1 MELVEPVQ
9 MKLYESNTYR
19 KDLSWLH
26 FDDKSRVQDGQQV
39 KENSVMKSKYF
50 CRAFQLNNKAFA
62 CFSCNKFCCLG
73 NLNYFVLQT
82 SAKAISEK

>member
-26 FDDKSRVQDGQQV
+26 FDEKPRVQDWQQV
-39 KENSVMKSKYF
+39 NTLID
-50 CRAFQLNNKAFA
+50 AFQIYMYIENDLNSLKIKH
-62 CFSCNKFCCLG
+62 CNCL
-73 NLNYFVLQT
+73 
-82 SAKAISEK
+82 KC